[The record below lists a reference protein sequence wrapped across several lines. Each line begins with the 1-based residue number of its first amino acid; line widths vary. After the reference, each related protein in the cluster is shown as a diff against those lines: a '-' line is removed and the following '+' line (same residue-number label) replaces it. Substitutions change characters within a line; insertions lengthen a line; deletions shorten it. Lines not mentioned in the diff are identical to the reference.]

1 LYGWVVVDYILRK
14 AVEETGIG
22 YTLVKGGQKGRIASR
37 RSVLEE
43 EVKLSEKYVQGK
55 GATLICT
62 CIKI

>member
-55 GATLICT
+55 GATLIYVHV
-62 CIKI
+62 